1 MNERPNDIDIVET
14 GDGSKTLHDRD
25 RDLHYRSTHGARQE
39 SNHVFVQ
46 GTGLAEVT
54 PPWTVLELGFGAAV
68 NFTGTVS
75 TLPPDGRL
83 TYHAVEYAPVEPEY
97 VGFHRG
103 LGGDMAEEALRGVRL
118 GDEEVIVVSEDRRVE
133 LHLHL
138 VEWTHFDV
146 DDLAADAVYFD
157 PFGPRSEPASWTA
170 RCFDVAREHMR
181 PDAVLGTYS
190 AASDVKRAMFEA
202 GLHVAT
208 APGPGR
214 KREVTFASP
223 SREALQSYELLSR
236 DRYLDPT

>member
-1 MNERPNDIDIVET
+1 MNKRPHDIDIVET

-39 SNHVFVQ
+39 SNHVFVH
-46 GTGLAEVT
+46 GTGLTEVA

-75 TLPPDGRL
+75 ALPPDGRL

-97 VGFHRG
+97 VGFHEG
-103 LGGDMAEEALRGVRL
+103 LGGDIAAEALRRVNR
-118 GDEEVIVVSEDRRVE
+118 GDEEVVVVSGDGCIE

-138 VEWTHFDV
+138 LEWTEFRV
-146 DDLAADAVYFD
+146 AGVTADAVYFD
-157 PFGPRSEPASWTA
+157 PFGPRNEPDSWTA
-170 RCFDVAREHMR
+170 RCFEVARDHMG
-181 PDAVLGTYS
+181 PEAVLGTYS

-202 GLHVAT
+202 GLHVAS

-214 KREVTFASP
+214 KREVTFASL

-236 DRYLDPT
+236 DTYLDHA